1 MCETIPDAEL
11 KELLRTVRTIAL
23 IGASPK
29 PQRPA
34 HIVQRFLQEKGY
46 DVYPVNPG
54 QAGGE
59 ILGRPV
65 FARLSDVPVP
75 VDMVDIF
82 RNSEAAGRIV
92 DEALTLRPLPRIIWM
107 QIGVINEEA
116 ARRARERGLTVI
128 MNRCPKIEYARL
140 FGG

>member
-34 HIVQRFLQEKGY
+34 HIVQHFLQEKGY